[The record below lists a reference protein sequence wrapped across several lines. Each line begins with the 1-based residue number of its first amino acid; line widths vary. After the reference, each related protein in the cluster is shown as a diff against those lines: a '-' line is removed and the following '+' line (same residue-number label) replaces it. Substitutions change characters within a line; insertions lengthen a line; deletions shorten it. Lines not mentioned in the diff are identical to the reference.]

1 MQGLTSKPRLSIP
14 SNMVV
19 VTFNAEDG
27 IVTFVSHSDCPISGY
42 HRDEI
47 VGHSIGLLF
56 PDSFDHNYLRN
67 ISAYFSISSSEDL
80 AFNERVMLRSKS
92 AQKVYVSADLVP
104 LYSENG
110 DLTGYQVSL
119 ERLSDTPLLDSV
131 QAIALNTNASGIT
144 ERLKKALQ
152 FAGIN
157 LFKIDAQTGEGSF
170 IYSATGQST
179 FLKPDLWL
187 QLVEPEYRDLVAKSH
202 ERPGPAIEYAYRPN
216 GPDMPARWLSQAIID
231 QYRLPDGRLEKLG
244 FSRDITKEKRYAE
257 QLQSLDKR
265 TGGITPEALQSVFSD
280 LVAADSEQRF
290 SFYAVE
296 LIAYDT
302 TRCERHGI
310 SDSEILKAIYRKLFD
325 FLQTEGSIAGSSLS
339 RAGFLMLVH
348 EKMSEPL
355 GEYLATLCD
364 VPLYINDTAL
374 SYSIRYVRTDYPT
387 DAASFDSILVN
398 LRYTLARSARE
409 NKSFRRFLHTDT
421 DGENLNG
428 VEYIGDIES
437 AFEENQ
443 FKLLLQPKVESQSPH
458 RIVGAEALLRWE
470 HPREGLLSPDKFLDI
485 LVNTHWRKRT
495 AVWVLQ
501 HAAEL
506 LCQIQEIDQQQ
517 SLAVNL
523 TAYDLC
529 DLDVLSELCRLV
541 NQAKFAPETMII
553 ELSESQTHLMPEVL
567 IRSIQAVNELGLTL
581 ALDDF
586 GQEMS
591 SLGYLVNLP
600 LNQIKIDKVFLD
612 EAMDVEASNLVISFA
627 TDFAALKGWSTVV
640 EGVESADQAA
650 RVLSLGVDELQG
662 FYFGAPLEPENF
674 VARLKQ
680 QTKIL
685 ER

>member
-1 MQGLTSKPRLSIP
+1 MQGRTTKPRLSGQ

-19 VTFNAEDG
+19 VMFNAEDG
-27 IVTFVSHSDCPISGY
+27 LVTSVSHSDCPISGY

-47 VGHSIGLLF
+47 IGHSIGLLF

-67 ISAYFSISSSEDL
+67 IRAYFSVATSADL
-80 AFNERVMLRSKS
+80 VFNERVMLRAKS
-92 AQKVYVSADLVP
+92 AERVYVSADLVP
-104 LYSENG
+104 LFSENG
-110 DLTGYQVSL
+110 DLTGYQLSL

-131 QAIALNTNASGIT
+131 QAIALNTNASGVT
-144 ERLKKALQ
+144 QRLKKALQ

-179 FLKPDLWL
+179 YLKPELWL
-187 QLVEPEYRDLVAKSH
+187 QLVEPEYRELVAKSH
-202 ERPGPAIEYAYRPN
+202 ERPGPAVEYAYRPN
-216 GPDMPARWLSQAIID
+216 GPDMPVRWLSQAIID

-265 TGGITPEALQSVFSD
+265 TGGITHEALQSVFSD
-280 LVAADSEQRF
+280 LAAAGPEKRF

-302 TRCERHGI
+302 VRCERQGI
-310 SDSEILKAIYRKLFD
+310 SESEILRAIYRKLFD
-325 FLQTEGSIAGSSLS
+325 FLQTDGSIAGSNLS
-339 RAGFLMLVH
+339 RAGFLVLVH
-348 EKMSEPL
+348 AEMSEPL
-355 GEYLATLCD
+355 GEYLSTLCD
-364 VPLYINDTAL
+364 VPLYLKDTAL
-374 SYSIRYVRTDYPT
+374 SYSIRYVRTDYPI

-398 LRYTLARSARE
+398 LRYTLVRSAQE

-428 VEYIGDIES
+428 IEYIGDIES

-443 FKLLLQPKVESQSPH
+443 LKLLLQPKVESQSPH

-470 HPREGLLSPDKFLDI
+470 HPREGLLSPDKFLDV

-495 AVWVLQ
+495 AVWVLRR
-501 HAAEL
+501 AVEL

-517 SLAVNL
+517 KLAVNL

-541 NQAKFAPETMII
+541 NQATFAPETLII

-567 IRSIQAVNELGLTL
+567 IRSIRAVKELGLTL

-600 LNQIKIDKVFLD
+600 LNQIKVDKVFLD

-627 TDFAALKGWSTVV
+627 TDFAALKGWSTVA
-640 EGVESADQAA
+640 EGVESADQVA
-650 RVLSLGVDELQG
+650 RVRSLGVDELQG

-674 VARLKQ
+674 AARLKQ
-680 QTKIL
+680 QVETF
-685 ER
+685 